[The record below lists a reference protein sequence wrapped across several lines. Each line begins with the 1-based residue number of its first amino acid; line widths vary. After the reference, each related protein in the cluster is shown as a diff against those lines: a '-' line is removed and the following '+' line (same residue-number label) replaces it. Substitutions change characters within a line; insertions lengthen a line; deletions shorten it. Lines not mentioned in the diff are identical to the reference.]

1 MITRRTLASLLAFAL
16 VIGLAVVVARQPVP
30 YVTYSPGPT
39 VDVLGEFDGEEI
51 IEVSRRTYDD
61 DGALRLTTVV
71 PSGPDRK
78 VHLPEL
84 LNAWVDPDRAVYPR
98 SAIYAPEDTRESVRT
113 ESGIQMASS
122 QDNAVAAALTALDI
136 DFDEAVKVALVEED
150 GPSDGKLEAGDLI
163 LAVDGKQVSTL
174 EQLTSAIQPKPV
186 GSTVRLRVR
195 RDGEVLTRRIRTVES
210 PQDETKSA
218 VLIQIAPSYE
228 FPFEV
233 DLNISENIGGP
244 SAGLM
249 FALGIYDVL
258 TPGSLTGGKVIAGT
272 GEIDPQGRV
281 GPIGGIAQKV
291 AGAQDDDAE
300 LFLVPAAN
308 CAEALDAGHDPDEIR
323 LVRTTSFEQAVDSL
337 ETWVENPDA
346 DLPRCTR

>member
-16 VIGLAVVVARQPVP
+16 VIGLVVLVARQPVP

-39 VDVLGEFDGEEI
+39 IDVLGEFDGEEI
-51 IEVSRRTYDD
+51 IEVSRRTYAD

-78 VHLPEL
+78 VHIPEL

-113 ESGIQMASS
+113 ESSIQMASS
-122 QDNAVAAALTALDI
+122 QDNAVAAAMTALDVE
-136 DFDEAVKVALVEED
+136 FDEAVKVAAVTKD
-150 GPSDGKLEAGDLI
+150 GPSEGKLEAGDLI
-163 LAVDGKQVSTL
+163 LAVDGKEVTTI
-174 EQLTSAIQPKPV
+174 EELTSTIQPKPV
-186 GSTVRLRVR
+186 GSTVGLRVQ
-195 RDGEVLTRRIRTVES
+195 RDGKVLTRRIETVPS

-218 VLIQIAPSYE
+218 VLIQVAPSYE
-228 FPFEV
+228 FPYEV

-258 TPGSLTGGKVIAGT
+258 TPGSLTGGKVVAGT
-272 GEIDPQGRV
+272 GEIDARGRV

-291 AGAQDDDAE
+291 AGAQADDAE
-300 LFLVPAAN
+300 LFLVPADN
-308 CAEALDAGHDPDEIR
+308 CAEALGANYDPDEIR
-323 LVRTTSFEQAVDSL
+323 LVKTTSFEQAKDSL
-337 ETWVENPDA
+337 ETWVEDPDA
-346 DLPRCTR
+346 ELPRCTR